1 VKTRIST
8 KHKPH
13 LYSGFSG
20 ITTARSEV
28 AMERPEAQPLAEMSN
43 LYCNAKGYIT
53 NEPGFTSVG
62 SEQGHISHLKYHDTN
77 NNVLAYAARDGG
89 GTSLRCINSYGSA
102 VNIWPRASAV
112 CSAYFN
118 RNLVFAAGQETMRQF
133 DGADFKEITSKA
145 VAGARYICQVS
156 NRMVIT
162 GFDDNPCE
170 IKLSRVNDAT
180 IYDADELPADA
191 SVLKAARLNI
201 QNLIGSGDRIRGIA
215 SFETNKLAVFTSD
228 RVLVYITDPDYTK
241 WVIDSSST
249 VRYGTISHKSIVA
262 VGGDLF
268 FCSSSGVHS
277 IRRSVVNGSTVFTTS
292 LSEDITELYQS
303 LLASVPNRDD
313 ISASFDPVAGRVHIY
328 FPVNDSLSY
337 RLSAA
342 MADAKTEQDIT
353 KVMWSLSTYGGIT
366 CGDYQSG
373 RSFVGT
379 ISGVKEVAQ
388 WYATDGLRGP
398 GFARLPTLWHGDIF
412 NPKHSLH
419 MVLYASG
426 YGEVKITAFDETQR
440 PLSVISFELPQTDQI
455 DFAGVPLQRQFIRPF
470 SHLYTGL
477 RLTVD
482 VKAGSLIRIFAIG
495 VNTKE

>member
-43 LYCNAKGYIT
+43 LSCSAKGYMT
-53 NEPGFTSVG
+53 NEPGFASVG
-62 SEQGHISHLKYHDTN
+62 SEQGHISHLKYHDAN
-77 NNVLAYAARDGG
+77 NNVIAYSVRDGG
-89 GTSLRCINSYGSA
+89 GTSLRCINAYSSA
-102 VNIWPRASAV
+102 TNIWPRASSV

-133 DGADFKEITSKA
+133 DGADFKEITSQA

-156 NRMVIT
+156 NRLVAT

-180 IYDADELPADA
+180 IYDSDELPADA
-191 SVLKAARLNI
+191 SLLKAARLNI

-303 LLASVPNRDD
+303 LLASVKNPDD

-328 FPVNDSLSY
+328 FPVNDSLAY

-342 MADAKTEQDIT
+342 LADAKTEQDIT
-353 KVMWSLSTYGGIT
+353 KVMWSMSTYGGVT

-373 RSFVGT
+373 RAFVGT
-379 ISGVKEVAQ
+379 IAGIKEAAQ
-388 WYATDGLRGP
+388 WYVADTMRGA
-398 GFARLPTLWHGDIF
+398 GSARFPTLWHGDIF
-412 NPKHSLH
+412 SPKQSLH

-426 YGEVKITAFDETQR
+426 QGEIRVTAHDETNR
-440 PLSVISFELPQTDQI
+440 ALSVVNFVLPKTDQI
-455 DFAGVPLQRQFIRPF
+455 DFTGVPLQRQFIRPF
-470 SHLYTGL
+470 SHIYTGL
-477 RLTVD
+477 RLSVD

-495 VNTKE
+495 VNIKE